1 MKKSALILIFIM
13 LTSVAGI
20 TGKPAYEPTIFIK
33 RLVPAGVDEPVAAK
47 ISGEIERAVVK
58 CGRYEVMSQDMVAE
72 LFRDMETA
80 QAVGCNDEACLK
92 QIMKTTQTEYV
103 MYGDVTLENNEII
116 VTLKL
121 MRRKESGDAAIELT
135 AREYIKAL
143 DTRALESAAAKLIAS
158 LHPKPAEKTRK
169 EIPTGTLTIT
179 SNPSEA
185 EVYFSRKLQG
195 KTPLSVSAPLGELT
209 VGLRDADNRIV
220 YRLVDVKSGT
230 QDLFIDVDAQK
241 TPEHE
246 IKTRTIGTM
255 EFVFIPGGTYYMG
268 PPVWES
274 AEGRQQWVA
283 VPDFWMG
290 KNEVTQ
296 KQYSQV
302 LGETGRMPDYTYFGQ
317 GDDYP
322 VYEIN
327 WNEAST
333 FAAKFS
339 TKYEVNARLPYEKE
353 WEYACRAGT
362 YTTYYWGEELSGKYC
377 WYNQNGDAKAHRVG
391 GKKSN
396 AFGLYDLIG
405 NAEEW
410 CMDGYLDTK
419 ASHPNDRRMKRKTKG
434 GASVAT
440 YSTTV
445 VSYTSA
451 SAHLSRE
458 DQGFSEL
465 GMRIVVV
472 ENKK

>member
-1 MKKSALILIFIM
+1 MKKSALILIFLM
-13 LTSVAGI
+13 LSTVAGI
-20 TGKPAYEPTIFIK
+20 TEKPACKPTIFVK
-33 RLVPAGVDEPVAAK
+33 KLVPAGVDEPVAAK
-47 ISGEIERAVVK
+47 ISGEIEQAVVK
-58 CGRYEVMSQDMVAE
+58 CDRYDVMSQDMVAE
-72 LFRDMETA
+72 LFRGMEVA

-103 MYGDVTLENNEII
+103 MYGDVAMENNEYI

-121 MRRKESGDAAIELT
+121 MRRRESGDAALELT
-135 AREYIKAL
+135 AREYVKAL
-143 DTRALESAAAKLIAS
+143 DTRALEGAASKLIAA
-158 LHPKPAEKTRK
+158 LHPKPAAKTEKPV
-169 EIPTGTLTIT
+169 PTGKISIT

-185 EVYFSRKLQG
+185 EVYFDRKLQG
-195 KTPLSVSAPLGELT
+195 KTPLSVSSPLGELT
-209 VGLRDADNRIV
+209 VGLRDEDNRIA
-220 YRLVDVKSGT
+220 YRIIEVKSGT
-230 QDLFIDVDAQK
+230 QNLFVDLEAQK

-255 EFVFIPGGTYYMG
+255 EFVFIPGGTFYMG
-268 PPVWES
+268 PPVWEN

-290 KNEVTQ
+290 KYEVTQ
-296 KQYSQV
+296 EQYRLV
-302 LGETGRMPDYTYFGQ
+302 LGESGKIPDYSYFGQ

-327 WNEAST
+327 WNEASK
-333 FAAKFS
+333 FAVKFS
-339 TKYEVNARLPYEKE
+339 AIYGVKARLPYEKE

-391 GKKSN
+391 GKRPN
-396 AFGLYDLIG
+396 AYGLYDMIG

-419 ASHPNDRRMKRKTKG
+419 ASHPDDRRMKRKTKG

-440 YSTTV
+440 YSTAV
-445 VSYTSA
+445 AYYTSA
-451 SAHLSRE
+451 SGRFSRE

-472 ENKK
+472 EDKK